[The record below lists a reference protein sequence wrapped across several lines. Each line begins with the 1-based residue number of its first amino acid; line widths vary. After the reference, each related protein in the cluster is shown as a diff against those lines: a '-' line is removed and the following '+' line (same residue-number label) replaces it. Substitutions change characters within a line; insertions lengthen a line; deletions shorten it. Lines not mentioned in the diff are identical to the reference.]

1 MKLNTLII
9 IINFYYIFAGE
20 FIDIKKLFLFEKY
33 FVILDTGLYLYDSKE
48 MIIMDEYYDYK
59 SSLSQSPSPYG
70 SPLSTPRRN
79 KGRIR
84 PSNR

>member
-33 FVILDTGLYLYDSKE
+33 FVILDTGLYLYDSDLLNCASIYEFK
-48 MIIMDEYYDYK
+48 DEY
-59 SSLSQSPSPYG
+59 
-70 SPLSTPRRN
+70 
-79 KGRIR
+79 
-84 PSNR
+84 